1 MQEVGK
7 MSIAT
12 KTQYWN
18 SRMMGSNPTALT
30 GTFNDVWS
38 ASGGGSASSDDWV
51 ITNGTYTIT
60 PDASDVSYTLV
71 AAFRYTTAPNS
82 GTVLMSLDNG
92 THKVEVKSTGNN
104 NSLSLVGATTVT
116 ISDLD
121 MTNVEENPVTLIL
134 RLTLQTGGEAK
145 LYTHEIVNDYT
156 GAIAYY
162 GVTGASGSTRAVKWG
177 NTTGSVKWASVYY
190 SKFGAFTPEELLI
203 SDFAQDTLA
212 RMGLGIVQQLK
223 SSTRLYLKTQ
233 VPDSSI
239 VYGYDISSQ
248 MLNRIPVPSIH
259 VLISE
264 LNSPNFESLG
274 GAKITQEYD
283 VRVFITVKGTNYED
297 AYRAG
302 LNIMGEV
309 FDELYTN
316 TGLQGTTDSI
326 VSYDAKLDS
335 KMDDDETVCVH
346 VLTMSYMRRIDM
358 RHR

>member
-1 MQEVGK
+1 

>member
-1 MQEVGK
+1 

-18 SRMMGSNPTALT
+18 SRMMGSNPTTLT

-104 NSLSLVGATTVT
+104 NSLSLVGASTVT

-121 MTNVEENPVTLIL
+121 MTNVEENPVTLI

-177 NTTGSVKWASVYY
+177 NTSGSVKWASIYY

-346 VLTMSYMRRIDM
+346 VLTMSYMRRVDM

>member
-1 MQEVGK
+1 

-71 AAFRYTTAPNS
+71 TAFRYTTAPNS

-134 RLTLQTGGEAK
+134 RLTLETGGEAK

-162 GVTGASGSTRAVKWG
+162 SVTGASGSTRAVKWG
-177 NTTGSVKWASVYY
+177 NTSGSVKWASVYY

-274 GAKITQEYD
+274 GGKISQDYD
-283 VRVFITVKGTNYED
+283 VRIFITVKGTNYED

-346 VLTMSYMRRIDM
+346 VLTMSYMRRVDM